1 MNYDDVNRARKVCED
16 YITQFRRI
24 EEIYKFARSL
34 PDNMTLKMSGNELTL
49 TLEETSD
56 VINYLKSIHDKYLIE
71 LNKLD
76 IQTIM
81 NEELTKYKQENH
93 REIDES
99 KVDEARSKLH
109 AVFKKHQ
116 EEYNNEGTD

>member
-1 MNYDDVNRARKVCED
+1 MNYTDVNRARKVCED

-24 EEIYKFARSL
+24 EEIYRFTHSL
-34 PDNMTLKMSGNELTL
+34 PDNMTIEMSDKKLTL

-56 VINYLKSIHDKYLIE
+56 VIKYLESIHDKYLDK
-71 LNKLD
+71 LNELD

-81 NEELTKYKQENH
+81 DEELTRYKKEDQ

>member
-1 MNYDDVNRARKVCED
+1 MNYTDVNRARKVCED

-24 EEIYKFARSL
+24 EEIYRFTDSL
-34 PDNMTLKMSGNELTL
+34 PDNMTLEMSGKKLTL

-56 VINYLKSIHDKYLIE
+56 VIKYLKSIHDKYLEE
-71 LNKLD
+71 LNRLD

-81 NEELTKYKQENH
+81 DEELTRYKKEYQ

-99 KVDEARSKLH
+99 KVDEARSKLQ